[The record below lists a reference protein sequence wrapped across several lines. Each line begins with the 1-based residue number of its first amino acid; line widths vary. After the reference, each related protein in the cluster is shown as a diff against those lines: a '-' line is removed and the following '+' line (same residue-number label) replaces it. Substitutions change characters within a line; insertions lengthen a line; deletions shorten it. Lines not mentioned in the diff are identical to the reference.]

1 MNPEEIRLPIIPNF
15 QHSEGISN
23 IAKALCKALPKVDAA
38 KKDSTNPAFRSKYAD
53 LTSIVEAYKEELA
66 QVGIVVMQ
74 PPSVGADGSA
84 LVTTIL
90 LHESGEWMASALS
103 LKPVKTDP
111 QGMGSAITYA
121 RRYGAQGMLGIT
133 ADDDDGNAA
142 SGTGSRE
149 QQQQVAQQRVQQLRK
164 PVMPEVDAHPPE
176 AEAEA
181 KADAYAGKWAD
192 ARPERDMNRW
202 RNEVN
207 VTPLDVAELA
217 SAKNMDATK
226 KAKPSVSF
234 EMLEAFKVVKSE
246 LAKITGSDSK
256 YYDLLGGFGYEKSS
270 QIPTRELGQKVY
282 KALNGVLTTL
292 KRDRADRE
300 EVAELLLLK
309 PGAWDVCKRHGY
321 TAETISQIPNDEL
334 GALLVALREIKEK
347 K

>member
-1 MNPEEIRLPIIPNF
+1 VNPEEIRLPIIPNC
-15 QHSEGISN
+15 QHSDGISN

-66 QVGIVVMQ
+66 KVGIVVMQ

-142 SGTGSRE
+142 CGTGSRE
-149 QQQQVAQQRVQQLRK
+149 QQQQVAQQRVQQLAK
-164 PVMPEVDAHPPE
+164 PVMPEVETFPD
-176 AEAEA
+176 
-181 KADAYAGKWAD
+181 WTQ
-192 ARPERDMNRW
+192 RS
-202 RNEVN
+202 
-207 VTPLDVAELA
+207 VTPLDITELA
-217 SAKNMDATK
+217 SAKVMDATK
-226 KAKPSVSF
+226 KASPSVSF
-234 EMLEAFKVVKSE
+234 EMLEAFKVVKAE
-246 LAKITGSDSK
+246 LAKITGSDAK

-270 QIPTRELGQKVY
+270 QIPTRDLGQKVY

-321 TAETISQIPNDEL
+321 TAETISNIPNDEL